1 MYTNNEILFP
11 HHVIPALRK
20 LRGPK
25 WQALVEHVLTLPETH
40 EETIALMLVMIR
52 LDGCMVCETDSYRA
66 MRGCSGCA
74 IQTLRRHKG
83 DDEELLE
90 LFQQALD
97 DVREF
102 AEQNS
107 VLGIILSSKQPSE
120 EPLI

>member
-11 HHVIPALRK
+11 YQVIPALRK

-25 WQALVEHVLTLPETH
+25 WRELVEHVLTLPETH
-40 EETIALMLVMIR
+40 EETLALMLLMIR

-66 MRGCSGCA
+66 MRGCAGCA

-90 LFQQALD
+90 LFEQALE
-97 DVREF
+97 DVRAF
-102 AEQNS
+102 AEQNT
-107 VLGIILSSKQPSE
+107 VLGIIQGGQRPE
-120 EPLI
+120 ENLN